1 MHAVWSLIPAREAV
15 KSEAVLWKISCVPEG
30 SVEKGDERQP
40 QQLACTTF
48 STNAKQFL
56 CTLAK
61 LRKAIISSCLSVRP
75 QGTTR
80 LPLNGTSEQRN
91 NRTTEHQNNGTSEQ
105 RNNRTT
111 EHQNGTKE
119 QRNIRT
125 TEHKN
130 NGTSEQ
136 RNIRTTEHQ
145 NNGTSEQRNNRTTEH
160 QNNGTTEQY

>member
-111 EHQNGTKE
+111 EQRNNRTTEHQNNGTSE

-130 NGTSEQ
+130 NGTTEQ
-136 RNIRTTEHQ
+136 RNIRTTEQQ
-145 NNGTSEQRNNRTTEH
+145 NNGT
-160 QNNGTTEQY
+160 

>member
-56 CTLAK
+56 CTFAK

-80 LPLNGTSEQRN
+80 LPLNGTSERN

-111 EHQNGTKE
+111 E
-119 QRNIRT
+119 QRNNRT
-125 TEHKN
+125 TEHQN

-145 NNGTSEQRNNRTTEH
+145 NNETSD
-160 QNNGTTEQY
+160 NGTTEQRNIRTTEQQSSINTAKTFKT